1 MEKRNLGAFL
11 AVLRRNKGWTQKELA
26 EILHVSDKTVSR
38 WERDE
43 SLPDLFLIP
52 EIARLYG
59 ITSDELL
66 RGEILADTLKK
77 SEHSKG
83 CGQQE
88 ALESDA
94 QTEVEYR
101 NRVWSQFL
109 CVGMVAAGLALT
121 ACILL
126 LFAEAKMWNG
136 GIHTGYNYA
145 LELVSLL
152 LCGFAGIVATV
163 GIGYFFPM
171 ISAKKYPDISWQR
184 LRRKMVYTMEM
195 IYGGIACIV
204 GAKLG
209 EVELQDSMLG
219 ADIAGIVTAAFAV
232 IIISLAVNYYLHKE
246 GMIAGFEE

>member
-11 AVLRRNKGWTQKELA
+11 AALRREKGWTQKELA
-26 EILHVSDKTVSR
+26 ELLHVSDKTVSR

-43 SLPDLFLIP
+43 SVPDLFLVP

-66 RGEILADTLKK
+66 RGKMVPDAREQ
-77 SEHSKG
+77 SENRKRNEK
-83 CGQQE
+83 QE
-88 ALESDA
+88 ALECDA
-94 QTEVEYR
+94 QTEEEYQ
-101 NRVWSQFL
+101 NRVWSHFL
-109 CVGMVAAGLALT
+109 CVSMVAAGLALT

-126 LFAEAKMWNG
+126 MFVTAKMRNG
-136 GIHTGYNYA
+136 GIHTGYKNA
-145 LELVSLL
+145 LELVSLV

-195 IYGGIACIV
+195 VYGGIACIV

-209 EVELQDSMLG
+209 EVGIQDSMLG
-219 ADIAGIVTAAFAV
+219 GDIEGIVTAVFAV
-232 IIISLAVNYYLHKE
+232 LIISLAFNHYLHKE